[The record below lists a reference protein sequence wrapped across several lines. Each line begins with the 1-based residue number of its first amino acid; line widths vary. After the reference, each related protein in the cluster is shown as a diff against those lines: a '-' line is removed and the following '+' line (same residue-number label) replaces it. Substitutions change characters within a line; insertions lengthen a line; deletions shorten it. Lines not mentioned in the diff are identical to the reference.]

1 MNKIPG
7 SVLKIGFIVG
17 SFDIVLAFIDAWWS
31 YDILPMR
38 VLQFI
43 ASGLLGEKAFQQ
55 PYGPALIGLAI
66 HFLIAL
72 FWTILFFVI
81 YRYYKKIVGALF
93 LQGVF
98 YGLFIWLVMNILVL
112 PLTNQPK
119 SEFNVLVAIKGI
131 VILIIAIGLPLA
143 YFAQNRYLKSIR
155 RHR

>member
-81 YRYYKKIVGALF
+81 RKFK
-93 LQGVF
+93 
-98 YGLFIWLVMNILVL
+98 
-112 PLTNQPK
+112 
-119 SEFNVLVAIKGI
+119 
-131 VILIIAIGLPLA
+131 
-143 YFAQNRYLKSIR
+143 
-155 RHR
+155 